1 MIDRIHTWLMEPVE
15 RLPRTRL
22 QWILDTL
29 WIAASMGIT
38 LALLGWWS

>member
-22 QWILDTL
+22 QWLIDTMVIICACIVGRAL
-29 WIAASMGIT
+29 GAS
-38 LALLGWWS
+38 